1 MYHCV
6 RILVLK
12 EAINTLRKHTT
23 MTLKTRQLANIESEL
38 QTRYH
43 LAHVANTS
51 REQLITA
58 ELQGIAV
65 QARCAL
71 AAGDVAMMDAL
82 RARVQALRAELRE
95 MGL

>member
-1 MYHCV
+1 
-6 RILVLK
+6 
-12 EAINTLRKHTT
+12 
-23 MTLKTRQLANIESEL
+23 MTLKTRQLDTIAAEL

-43 LAHVANTS
+43 LAHVANTP
-51 REQLITA
+51 REQVIVA

-71 AAGDVAMMDAL
+71 AAGDVATMAAL

>member
-1 MYHCV
+1 
-6 RILVLK
+6 
-12 EAINTLRKHTT
+12 

-38 QTRYH
+38 QTRYR
-43 LAHVANTS
+43 LPHVADTPC
-51 REQLITA
+51 EQVIVA

-71 AAGDVAMMDAL
+71 AAGDMATMDAL
-82 RARVQALRAELRE
+82 RARVQALRAALKE

>member
-1 MYHCV
+1 
-6 RILVLK
+6 
-12 EAINTLRKHTT
+12 
-23 MTLKTRQLANIESEL
+23 MTLKTRQLDTIAAEL
-38 QTRYH
+38 QTRYR

-51 REQLITA
+51 REQVITA

-71 AAGDVAMMDAL
+71 AAGDVATVAGL
-82 RARVQALRAELRE
+82 QARVRALRAELKE

>member
-1 MYHCV
+1 
-6 RILVLK
+6 
-12 EAINTLRKHTT
+12 
-23 MTLKTRQLANIESEL
+23 MTLKTRQLDTIAAEL

-43 LAHVANTS
+43 LAHVADTP
-51 REQLITA
+51 REQVIVA

-71 AAGDVAMMDAL
+71 AAGDVATVAGL
-82 RARVQALRAELRE
+82 QARVRALRAELKE